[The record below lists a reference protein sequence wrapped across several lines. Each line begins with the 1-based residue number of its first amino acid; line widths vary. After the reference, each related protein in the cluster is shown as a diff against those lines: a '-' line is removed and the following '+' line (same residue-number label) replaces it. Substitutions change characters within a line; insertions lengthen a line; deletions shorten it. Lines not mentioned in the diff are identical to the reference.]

1 VNSATVEGAF
11 VVDVYPETDYSHPL
25 PTTQCVPDIYPATFG
40 NYENIQ
46 IYDGDTLGN
55 YLLICGSTTS
65 AKILEDISPVTH
77 SYAFSQIINKNMM
90 IEYQMIFNLN
100 DRDQFMSNC

>member
-1 VNSATVEGAF
+1 
-11 VVDVYPETDYSHPL
+11 
-25 PTTQCVPDIYPATFG
+25 VPDIYPATFG
-40 NYENIQ
+40 NYDNIQ

-65 AKILEDISPVTH
+65 AKILEDLAPITH
-77 SYAFSQIINKNMM
+77 TYAFSQIINKNMM

-100 DRDQFMSNC
+100 DKDQYMSNCQFDNTGHVFYGLNSFSTTGR